1 MITDNSNYVL
11 TILKLDNTDNLYKL
25 KYDYGMLS
33 GGLWNVSLEIGEY
46 ALLESVNTKNCIYNH
61 SEIDETTEHNI
72 KFIITRKNSSKT
84 F

>member
-1 MITDNSNYVL
+1 MLNKIVYYLTYTMIRD
-11 TILKLDNTDNLYKL
+11 ILNFENVKKWRYCQMMKKLL
-25 KYDYGMLS
+25 KKQMTF
-33 GGLWNVSLEIGEY
+33 I
-46 ALLESVNTKNCIYNH
+46 LESVNTKNCIYNH